1 MNEEFIPQQVKQ
13 KTDRVSVGVKKEKKE
28 ERGGGPNMAGTRVGI
43 RSLARSFSVYPF
55 LLPLSI
61 ML

>member
-28 ERGGGPNMAGTRVGI
+28 EREGGGVQIWQERA
-43 RSLARSFSVYPF
+43 
-55 LLPLSI
+55 
-61 ML
+61 